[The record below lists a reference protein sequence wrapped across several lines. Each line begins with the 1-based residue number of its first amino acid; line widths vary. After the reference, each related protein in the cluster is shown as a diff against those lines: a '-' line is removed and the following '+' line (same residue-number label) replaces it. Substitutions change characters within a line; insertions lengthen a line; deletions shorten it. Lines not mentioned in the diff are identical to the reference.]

1 MTPHIEAKRGAYAKT
16 VLMPGDPLRAK
27 WIADTFLEN
36 VKQVNSVRNCLGFTG
51 EYKGK
56 KVSVQA
62 GGMGQPSNAIYI
74 TELFKLYGVG
84 SIIRVGSAGGISNDL
99 KVGDIVAATT
109 ASTDSK
115 MTQNLIPGF
124 QFCPSVSFDL
134 LQLFVENCPGVKVGG
149 IVSNDYFYQ
158 PNKNWWK
165 KFQEYGVLAVE
176 METHILYTLAAEY
189 GKKALSVCTIA
200 DHFEQETK
208 MTPKQRETGF
218 KKMVEAV
225 LQIC

>member
-84 SIIRVGSAGGISNDL
+84 SIIRVGSTGGISNDL

-124 QFCPSVSFDL
+124 QF
-134 LQLFVENCPGVKVGG
+134 
-149 IVSNDYFYQ
+149 
-158 PNKNWWK
+158 
-165 KFQEYGVLAVE
+165 
-176 METHILYTLAAEY
+176 
-189 GKKALSVCTIA
+189 
-200 DHFEQETK
+200 
-208 MTPKQRETGF
+208 
-218 KKMVEAV
+218 
-225 LQIC
+225 